1 MRMPVTICGSMIAIT
16 VSMAAFN
23 HPCRITLPASMSRNP
38 LSVVGQGLCR
48 PASPSGPRRRG
59 RRRSDL
65 DSPDEDETDRPTWI
79 LPQLRR
85 GRRVLRVLIRVSPLP
100 AVPVPGLS
108 GTPDLHPNEAESGT
122 SGHSLSPCW
131 SRQNQW
137 HRTFFAGYTFASLPP
152 RSRFESCR
160 GHHLISPV

>member
-65 DSPDEDETDRPTWI
+65 DSPDEDETDRPPRAIAGVVANPVTDRI
-79 LPQLRR
+79 DSNGLRHNGLQQRRQVVGVDADDAALPDAVCAQFA
-85 GRRVLRVLIRVSPLP
+85 GRDQP
-100 AVPVPGLS
+100 
-108 GTPDLHPNEAESGT
+108 PDLA
-122 SGHSLSPCW
+122 
-131 SRQNQW
+131 
-137 HRTFFAGYTFASLPP
+137 
-152 RSRFESCR
+152 
-160 GHHLISPV
+160 